1 MFVKVTKNAFDAFI
15 HSRKMIYQVV
25 HTRIE
30 NTNTDITSYIA
41 VDDNSVLATVA
52 DNGVFVVRE
61 ISLTDSESI
70 SSMESE
76 MLDSVEGLVLPY
88 RFHIETYMVDPCKV
102 YDKLESLVDRHKDK
116 YVLISILGTKSQA
129 VIRKNKLLNEHI
141 LLHTY
146 KNEIGYVIG
155 RGGINL
161 KMTIETIKESFVYSK
176 VKRIAIGATDK
187 DLVSIR
193 KEFLEFVE
201 KL

>member
-1 MFVKVTKNAFDAFI
+1 
-15 HSRKMIYQVV
+15 MIYQIV

-61 ISLTDSESI
+61 ISLTDSDSI

-76 MLDSVEGLVLPY
+76 MLSNVEGLILPY

-102 YDKLESLVDRHKDK
+102 YDKLESLVDRHNDK

-141 LLHTY
+141 LLHAY
-146 KNEIGYVIG
+146 KNEIGYIIG
-155 RGGINL
+155 RDGVNL
-161 KMTIETIKESFVYSK
+161 KMTIET
-176 VKRIAIGATDK
+176 
-187 DLVSIR
+187 IR

>member
-30 NTNTDITSYIA
+30 NTNTDITSYIV
-41 VDDNSVLATVA
+41 VDDNSVLATIS
-52 DNGVFVVRE
+52 DNGVSIVRE
-61 ISLTDSESI
+61 ISLTDSDSI

-76 MLDSVEGLVLPY
+76 MLNNVEGLILPY

-102 YDKLESLVDRHKDK
+102 YDKLESLVDRHNDK

-141 LLHTY
+141 LLHAY
-146 KNEIGYVIG
+146 KNEIGYIIG
-155 RGGINL
+155 RGGVNL
-161 KMTIETIKESFVYSK
+161 KMTIETIKESFIESK

-193 KEFLEFVE
+193 KDFLEFVE